1 MLAFFGKPQNNVY
14 KYPDIYVCLYNFFGC
29 DDQQLEEDCMRSAQG
44 TEGGIST
51 AVFNQD
57 MDNEQELRVDA
68 FLTDDVRPRQL
79 LIYVLVGSAA
89 VLAADIPPN
98 VVTKIRGARQQ

>member
-1 MLAFFGKPQNNVY
+1 
-14 KYPDIYVCLYNFFGC
+14 
-29 DDQQLEEDCMRSAQG
+29 MRSAQG